1 MGVARGISDRRALA
15 TTGHGEDLQMTLAPP
30 FFRAMMD
37 ALLHAR
43 RTRWAR
49 DPRLVANVEVIR
61 EPDEFRIVATASVLG
76 GKPS

>member
-1 MGVARGISDRRALA
+1 MRALY
-15 TTGHGEDLQMTLAPP
+15 ERQMSQAPP

-43 RTRWAR
+43 RTRWVR

-61 EPDEFRIVATASVLG
+61 EPEEFRIVATASILAA
-76 GKPS
+76 KTS